1 MSSKRQDCA
10 SDIPTQSAKCASES
24 RGIAINHDIKWK
36 KTTRRPEGDV
46 RKLWLPYASQMSL
59 QRT

>member
-10 SDIPTQSAKCASES
+10 SDIPTQSVKCASEN

-46 RKLWLPYASQMSL
+46 RKLWLP
-59 QRT
+59 